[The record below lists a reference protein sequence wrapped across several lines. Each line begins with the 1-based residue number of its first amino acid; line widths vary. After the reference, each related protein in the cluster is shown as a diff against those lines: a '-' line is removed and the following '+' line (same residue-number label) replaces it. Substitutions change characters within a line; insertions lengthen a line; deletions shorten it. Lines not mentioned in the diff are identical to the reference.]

1 MPPPGVPLEK
11 LGFLTLGTYDGD
23 DPAPGHEYLL
33 EEIVL
38 GEELGFDS
46 VWLRHRHFQSGI
58 SSPVTMLAAASQ
70 RTSRIEFGTA
80 VTPLGWENPLRY
92 AEDLGTLDVLSG
104 GRMNPGLSVGPPIHW
119 DDVKGGL
126 YPDTA
131 DLEDLTY
138 TRVTRLLSLLRGKPA
153 STFSGVDGIE
163 SFSDHVQPHSPGLA
177 DRVWYGGGS
186 RRSVRWAGEQG
197 LAMLTSN
204 VIQSEGHDLGDD
216 ASRVFAQ
223 IQREQIEL
231 FRSVHPLGDAA
242 RVSQGLVVIPTD
254 TATADQVARYTA
266 YLEARTPRTAV
277 AHGPRQM
284 LYARDLVGTSEQIA
298 EALYANPAF
307 REVRE
312 VVWALPFTFEHAD
325 YVQILTDMATRLGPA
340 LGWNP
345 GASGATGTEV
355 AP

>member
-1 MPPPGVPLEK
+1 MPEPGVPLERQ
-11 LGFLTLGTYDGD
+11 GFLTLGTYDGA

-33 EEIVL
+33 REIVL

-58 SSPVTMLAAASQ
+58 SSPIAILAAASQ

-92 AEDLGTLDVLSG
+92 AEDLGTVDVLSG

-119 DDVKGGL
+119 DDVKAGL

-131 DLEDLTY
+131 DAEDLTY
-138 TRVTRLLSLLRGKPA
+138 SRVSRLLGLLRGAPA
-153 STFSGVDGIE
+153 STFAGVDGIE
-163 SFSDHVQPHSPGLA
+163 SFSDYVQPQSPGLA

-204 VIQSEGHDLGDD
+204 VIQSEGHELGDD
-216 ASRVFAQ
+216 AAEVFPL
-223 IQREQIEL
+223 IQAEQIEL
-231 FRSVHPLGDAA
+231 FRSVHPLGAAA

-254 TATADQVARYTA
+254 SATAEQKARYQA
-266 YLEARTPRTAV
+266 FVEHRTPRTAV

-284 LYARDLVGTSEQIA
+284 LYARDLVGSSEEIA

-307 REVRE
+307 RQVTE

-325 YVQILTDMATRLGPA
+325 YVQILTDMAEKLGPA
-340 LGWNP
+340 LGWTP
-345 GASGATGTEV
+345 R
-355 AP
+355 